1 MGLSWFRG
9 RSTDYVLWRLSV
21 PVTWENYLNGSCL
34 KSFSPGSAVPPDSAS
49 QGRLVRSVREIE
61 MKRLFAATA
70 VALALI
76 GGTVTTAQ
84 AENRGRNHNQR
95 HDDHRGDRHHDRHDN
110 RHDGHRN
117 NDHRNNHHWDNG
129 HRNDRRY
136 DHRNDWRYDPRDHRR
151 YDRRDWDRNYGF
163 RHYDGRRYDYGRYV
177 RPSGYYYRS
186 WRYGDHLPYGYYS
199 SRYVVNDYHVYHL
212 RPPPY
217 GYHYVRV
224 DHDVVLAAIASGIVV
239 SAVFGIFN

>member
-1 MGLSWFRG
+1 
-9 RSTDYVLWRLSV
+9 
-21 PVTWENYLNGSCL
+21 
-34 KSFSPGSAVPPDSAS
+34 
-49 QGRLVRSVREIE
+49 

-70 VALALI
+70 LALTLF
-76 GGTVTTAQ
+76 GGVVTTAQ
-84 AENRGRNHNQR
+84 ADNRDRNRNEHRQDRHNDRRDDWRRDNRRDNR
-95 HDDHRGDRHHDRHDN
+95 HDYRRDNRHHDYRRDDRHHDYRRD
-110 RHDGHRN
+110 DG
-117 NDHRNNHHWDNG
+117 
-129 HRNDRRY
+129 RRY
-136 DHRNDWRYDPRDHRR
+136 DHRNDRR

-163 RHYDGRRYDYGRYV
+163 RHYDGRRYNYGRYV

-186 WRYGDHLPYGYYS
+186 WRYGDYLPRGYYS
-199 SRYVVNDYHVYHL
+199 SRYVVNDYHLYHL

>member
-1 MGLSWFRG
+1 
-9 RSTDYVLWRLSV
+9 
-21 PVTWENYLNGSCL
+21 
-34 KSFSPGSAVPPDSAS
+34 
-49 QGRLVRSVREIE
+49 

-70 VALALI
+70 LALTLI

-84 AENRGRNHNQR
+84 ADNRDRNHNQR
-95 HDDHRGDRHHDRHDN
+95 HDDHRDSRNNGHRDNRNNDRHDN
-110 RHDGHRN
+110 RHDDHRN
-117 NDHRNNHHWDNG
+117 DRRYDHRDDHRNDHRYDQ
-129 HRNDRRY
+129 RNDRRY
-136 DHRNDWRYDPRDHRR
+136 DHRNDHNNDWRYDHRNDHRNDWRYDRRDDHR

-163 RHYDGRRYDYGRYV
+163 RHYDGRRYNYGRYV

-186 WRYGDHLPYGYYS
+186 WGYGDRLPRGYYS
-199 SRYVVNDYHVYHL
+199 SRYIVNDYHVYHL

-239 SAVFGIFN
+239 SAIFGIFS

>member
-1 MGLSWFRG
+1 
-9 RSTDYVLWRLSV
+9 
-21 PVTWENYLNGSCL
+21 
-34 KSFSPGSAVPPDSAS
+34 
-49 QGRLVRSVREIE
+49 

-70 VALALI
+70 VALTLFS
-76 GGTVTTAQ
+76 GVVTTAQ
-84 AENRGRNHNQR
+84 ADNRDRNHNQR
-95 HDDHRGDRHHDRHDN
+95 HDDHRGDRHNDRHDN
-110 RHDGHRN
+110 RYDNRHDNRQH
-117 NDHRNNHHWDNG
+117 DQ
-129 HRNDRRY
+129 RNDRRY
-136 DHRNDWRYDPRDHRR
+136 DHRNDWRNDHRNDWRYDHRNDRR

-163 RHYDGRRYDYGRYV
+163 RHYDGRRYNYGRYV

-186 WRYGDHLPYGYYS
+186 WRYGDYLPRGYYS

-212 RPPPY
+212 HPPPY